1 MAPGIDAHT
10 PFVLSLNIHHRHQPK
25 TKSPDRNM
33 PSKGLET
40 IPLVPKEI
48 ASKSTARLPPQRYY
62 CTPEISTHHPL
73 LKKGSSDNNDTPM
86 TGVVQYRRRCATA
99 TGTSKEPLASVAKF
113 SIRGPLRVGLFQQ
126 GEIVHET
133 GATAHCLHPSAPVVA
148 TTTDT
153 TTLMGTATTGACVVQ
168 RRERPATLVDAGKR
182 LPARTGMRLKTSG
195 SGFATFRNNEGTTRP
210 PPPYA
215 WNKKK
220 EHVPVQD
227 VETHGKQ
234 GMWCGGNKEGGG
246 NGTVKRRR
254 SCPGS
259 SGRGGGGGA
268 TWLCFNNL
276 VRLLLVV
283 VCGLGGVE
291 GFAKLPNGDGGLS
304 ATGTAGTLRRAVSD
318 WIDAG
323 GASTSTVVATY
334 GPIEDWDV
342 SDVTNMKHVFFGGN
356 GLGSTF
362 GSFNAD
368 LSKWNTSAVTNM
380 WASKC
385 SPSLSVATPSVVV
398 SLNIRQ
404 LEFHRITIL
413 TRFVILFLCF

>member
-86 TGVVQYRRRCATA
+86 TGVVQCRRRCATA
-99 TGTSKEPLASVAKF
+99 TGTGKEPLASVAKF
-113 SIRGPLRVGLFQQ
+113 PIRGPMWVGLFQQ

-133 GATAHCLHPSAPVVA
+133 AGATAHCLHPSPVVA
-148 TTTDT
+148 TTTNT
-153 TTLMGTATTGACVVQ
+153 TTLMGTDTTDAGIVQ
-168 RRERPATLVDAGKR
+168 RRARPATLIDAGKR
-182 LPARTGMRLKTSG
+182 PPARTGMPLKTSG
-195 SGFATFRNNEGTTRP
+195 SGFVTVRNEGTTRP
-210 PPPYA
+210 PPPYE

-234 GMWCGGNKEGGG
+234 GMECGGSKVGGG
-246 NGTVKRRR
+246 NVTVKRRR
-254 SCPGS
+254 GGPVL
-259 SGRGGGGGA
+259 SGRVGGGGA
-268 TWLCFNNL
+268 TWLCFNDL

-283 VCGLGGVE
+283 VCGLAGVE
-291 GFAKLPNGDGGLS
+291 GFSKLPNGDGET
-304 ATGTAGTLRRAVSD
+304 AVNAGTLRGAVSD
-318 WIDAG
+318 WIAG
-323 GASTSTVVATY
+323 ETLKSTVVATY

-342 SDVTNMKHVFFGGN
+342 SEVTNMKFVFYQ
-356 GLGSTF
+356 F

-368 LSKWNTSAVTNM
+368 LSKWNTGAVTTM
-380 WASKC
+380 EGSKC
-385 SPSLSVATPSVVV
+385 TLSLP
-398 SLNIRQ
+398 LWPR
-404 LEFHRITIL
+404 LPL
-413 TRFVILFLCF
+413 L